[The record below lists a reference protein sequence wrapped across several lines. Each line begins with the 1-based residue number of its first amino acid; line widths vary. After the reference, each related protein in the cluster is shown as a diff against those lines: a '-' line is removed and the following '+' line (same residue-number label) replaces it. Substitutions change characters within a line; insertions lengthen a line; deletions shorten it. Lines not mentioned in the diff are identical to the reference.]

1 MTSAPVVRHAAAEGV
16 HLRFALLRESLVLYV
31 FRHADDYLACAV
43 VNADGPES
51 LSNRIFVSKQRG
63 SHEPAENHFALVP
76 GAIFIAK
83 VPAAND
89 GNIES
94 AEIVGRNGAAHAR
107 RITPHG
113 DRRLA
118 FDLQA

>member
-1 MTSAPVVRHAAAEGV
+1 MASAPVVRHAAAEGV
-16 HLRFALLRESLVLYV
+16 HLWFALLRESLVLYV
-31 FRHADDYLACAV
+31 FRHADDYLVCAV
-43 VNADGPES
+43 VNPDRLES

-63 SHEPAENHFALVP
+63 SHEAAENHFALVP

-94 AEIVGRNGAAHAR
+94 AEIVGCHGAAHAR
-107 RITPHG
+107 LITPRE
-113 DRRLA
+113 D
-118 FDLQA
+118 